1 MFTFIVVI
9 EDRLVALLLE
19 LDSLDRLNDGIHIFY
34 S

>member
-19 LDSLDRLNDGIHIFY
+19 LDSLGRLNDGIHIFY